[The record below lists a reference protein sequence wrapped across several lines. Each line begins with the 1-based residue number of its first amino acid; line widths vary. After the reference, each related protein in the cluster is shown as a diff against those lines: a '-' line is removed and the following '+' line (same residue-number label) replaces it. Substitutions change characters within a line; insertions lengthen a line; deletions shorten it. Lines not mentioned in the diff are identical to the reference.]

1 MSADMQQMN
10 ARDLITPEGVNL
22 KVYLADLGARV
33 GAFTI
38 DMFIIFGSLIALA
51 LTLGASGVAFES
63 SGQII
68 FILGAFFLRSFYFMF
83 FEMGRRAATPA
94 TPGKRICKI
103 RVVARNEAR
112 LTANAV
118 FARNALREIEIFLPL
133 GFMATQS
140 ENIDGL
146 ISIIG
151 LLWCL
156 GFLFFPLFNKDRLRA
171 GDLIAGTWVVKAP
184 RPVLAKDLAGRTLLS
199 HNFQFTPAQIN
210 AYGIHELHIL
220 EDIIRKNQPDILQ
233 DVAGRIRKKIDW
245 QPNPAESDLK
255 FLEAYYAALRGRLET
270 QMLFGVRK
278 KDKHDVKVQDKA
290 RPLQ

>member
-83 FEMGRRAATPA
+83 FEMGRRAA

>member
-1 MSADMQQMN
+1 MQQMN

-83 FEMGRRAATPA
+83 FEMGRRAA